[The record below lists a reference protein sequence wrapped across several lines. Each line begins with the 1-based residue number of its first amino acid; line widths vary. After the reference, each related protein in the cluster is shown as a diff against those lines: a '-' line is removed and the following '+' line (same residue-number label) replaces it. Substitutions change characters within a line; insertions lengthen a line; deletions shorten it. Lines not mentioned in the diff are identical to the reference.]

1 MARPQSM
8 NREGRGGLSR
18 AAVKKMQGARRSH
31 DGDLLADLFGQTA
44 QHFKDHPLDGEAII
58 SAVPAVK
65 DSGQRGPAQPQ
76 ISADDPVADVA
87 DWFKGSGREGAQRSA
102 PEATKPSSPK
112 APDLAAAVAAAQAG
126 LALDANPSDQSILVG
141 LPGEDYISVLDELG
155 RPPNTS
161 MY

>member
-65 DSGQRGPAQPQ
+65 DSGQVGPAQPQ
-76 ISADDPVADVA
+76 MSADDPVSDTA
-87 DWFKGSGREGAQRSA
+87 DWFKGSGREGAKRSA
-102 PEATKPSSPK
+102 PETTKPAAPK
-112 APDLAAAVAAAQAG
+112 PPDLAAAVAAAQAG
-126 LALDANPSDQSILVG
+126 LALDGGYHDPNILVG
-141 LPGEDYISVLDELG
+141 LPGEDYVSVLDELS
-155 RPPNTS
+155 RPPNTNL
-161 MY
+161 Y

>member
-18 AAVKKMQGARRSH
+18 SAVKKMQGARRSH

-44 QHFKDHPLDGEAII
+44 QHFKDHPLDGQSII

-76 ISADDPVADVA
+76 LSADDPVSDTA
-87 DWFKGSGREGAQRSA
+87 DWFKGTGREGAKASA
-102 PEATKPSSPK
+102 PKAVQPQKPTV
-112 APDLAAAVAAAQAG
+112 PDLAAAVAAAQAG
-126 LALDANPSDQSILVG
+126 LALDANPADQSILVG
-141 LPGEDYISVLDELG
+141 LPGEDYVSVLDELG